1 MRNTISE
8 CFSIHPPHAILSK
21 MEVSWDSGVGEIR
34 SLCLND
40 GIVLLMLP
48 EIMGERVA
56 VFSPPHMGREEILD
70 RISEIL

>member
-1 MRNTISE
+1 
-8 CFSIHPPHAILSK
+8 